1 MEEDHKYYESIKNN
15 PRLSSPDIEF
25 PKVESLQ
32 TSMVRTIPFWNQ
44 QIVPEILKGKNVLVV
59 THGTTL
65 RGLVKHIDGK
75 VDFKI
80 VIIADA

>member
-1 MEEDHKYYESIKNN
+1 MEGDHKYYDSIKNN

-32 TSMVRTIPFWNQ
+32 TSMVRTIPFWNER
-44 QIVPEILKGKNVLVV
+44 IVPEILKGKNVLVV

-75 VDFKI
+75 DKSGI
-80 VIIADA
+80 VCLN